1 MLDMRKALYE
11 VPEKKKVRVI
21 IDTDCNCEA
30 DDQYAVAH
38 TLMTPK
44 FDVKGIIAEHYGNL
58 FDKDSAEKS
67 FQEVEKL
74 MNLMGLSGKIK
85 IFRGCPCKL
94 DNEKIFIESEGS
106 RFIIEEAMR
115 DDARPLFVA
124 NQGAL
129 TNLASAYLME
139 PKIANKLTAI
149 WIGGGIYP
157 KGGWEFNLCNDIN
170 AANIIMDSQIEL
182 WQVPMN
188 VYSMM
193 KVSFAVLYEKVY
205 TCGELG
211 KYLIENMMRV
221 NFRFNE
227 FDFESIIGENQMSTA
242 AKAAAYPSG
251 ESWQLGD
258 SPVVGLMMTDHAGHY
273 TMEGAPLFNTE
284 NGKYKLRP
292 DNLQKIRVYN
302 YVDSHFILDDFFAKL
317 KYHFGE

>member
-1 MLDMRKALYE
+1 MKKAPYE
-11 VPEKKKVRVI
+11 VPEKKRIRVI

-38 TLMTPK
+38 ALMTPK

-58 FDKDSAEKS
+58 FDEDSAKKS

-74 MNLMGLSGKIK
+74 TNLMGLSGKIK
-85 IFRGCPCKL
+85 IFRGCPCEL

-106 RFIIEEAMR
+106 RFIIEEAMK
-115 DDARPLFVA
+115 DDTRPLFVA

-188 VYSMM
+188 VYSMI

-205 TCGELG
+205 ACGELG

-227 FDFESIIGENQMSTA
+227 FDFESIIGKNQMSTA

-273 TMEGAPLFNTE
+273 TMVGAPRFNTE
-284 NGKYKLRP
+284 TGKYELRP